1 MAARVIAMISATVM
15 MEAMIFFMAKR
26 CAVGLE
32 AHLEDSAGWGKIE
45 WRGYRRCS
53 GRKEK
58 RLLAVHLPGQ
68 AGASSAAPLHDHGSD
83 RAEAN
88 SVKGD

>member
-1 MAARVIAMISATVM
+1 

-58 RLLAVHLPGQ
+58 KTSG
-68 AGASSAAPLHDHGSD
+68 GAFAWASWGEQCCAPT
-83 RAEAN
+83 RPR
-88 SVKGD
+88 